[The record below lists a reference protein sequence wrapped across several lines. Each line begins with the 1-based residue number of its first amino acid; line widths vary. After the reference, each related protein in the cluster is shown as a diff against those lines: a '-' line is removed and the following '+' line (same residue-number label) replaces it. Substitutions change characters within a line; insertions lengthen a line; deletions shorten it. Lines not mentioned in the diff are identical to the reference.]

1 MKEYRVE
8 RFVPEINDKGQI
20 YCPKSFRLPQL
31 STLESE
37 DIRYVILFSP
47 VQEAHVGE
55 ETVLIL
61 GVAELSKELLDILL
75 GDLVSEIAEDVV
87 QLS

>member
-1 MKEYRVE
+1 MRKVS
-8 RFVPEINDKGQI
+8 N
-20 YCPKSFRLPQL
+20 CPRL
-31 STLESE
+31 STLESK
-37 DIRYVILFSP
+37 DIQSSP

-87 QLS
+87 KLSQHHGAVAARIIQSEASIQVT